1 MELFDQLGAE
11 TRERLDAASE
21 TVHLKTGEYLIR
33 RGGEGGDMFRLL
45 SGRLEIVDGRSRPEF
60 ILRVLGPGAVVGEM
74 SFLGRGTRT
83 ADVRAGEASVAQRWR
98 RSTLEKALEADAL
111 VAADFY
117 RAAARVLAER
127 LDVLTHITTA
137 SGGMDRGGGGG
148 GSEWVSASAADETRA
163 AADLLKSSFREAEE
177 LLRVGRPRHEISD
190 RLSSGLQAF
199 TIRGRQVFDEL
210 APEDEEAVSALL
222 AQELRPYLVRS
233 RLAEQALAPRDGQSA
248 SRAPMLAHLALGN
261 PRGSDPLGRLLDE
274 LLLGLPTAVAYRDRA
289 INTARLAMQH
299 LPVLDDG
306 SLRALVIGAGTGALV
321 AALGR
326 PIMEQG
332 GELTCIDNDR
342 EALAYLESGTAVRS
356 SRLSLRLVHADL
368 PAFLQGDSDIFLT
381 PQDLVVIDDLLEYL
395 PDRVVAALAREVL
408 ELLQP
413 GAQMLMGFLAEGDDD
428 FIFEHLLRWP
438 MIRRDPPP
446 VAEMLESV
454 GFTDVRMGWRDGIG
468 NVVMA
473 SRPAR

>member
-1 MELFDQLGAE
+1 MELFDQLRPE

-33 RGGEGGDMFRLL
+33 RGDEGGDMFRLL

-74 SFLGRGTRT
+74 SFLGRGART

-98 RSTLEKALEADAL
+98 RGALEQALEAEAA

-127 LDVLTHITTA
+127 LDVLTHITT
-137 SGGMDRGGGGG
+137 SSNPGERSG

-163 AADLLKSSFREAEE
+163 VADVLKAGFREAEE
-177 LLRVGRPRHEISD
+177 LLRVGRPRHEIAE
-190 RLSSGLQAF
+190 RLSSGLKGF
-199 TIRGRQVFDEL
+199 TARGRQVFEEL
-210 APEDEEAVSALL
+210 ELEDEEAVSALL

-289 INTARLAMQH
+289 ISITRLAMQN
-299 LPVLDDG
+299 LPAVG
-306 SLRALVIGAGTGALV
+306 GGALRALVIGAGTGALV

-342 EALAYLESGTAVRS
+342 EALAYLESGTSVRS
-356 SRLSLRLVHADL
+356 SRLSLRLVHTDL
-368 PAFLQGDSDIFLT
+368 PAFVQGASDIFLT
-381 PQDLVVIDDLLEYL
+381 PQDLIVIDDLLEYL

-413 GAQMLMGFLAEGDDD
+413 GAQMMMGFLASGDDD

-454 GFTDVRMGWRDGIG
+454 GFVDVRMGWRDGIG

-473 SRPAR
+473 TRPQR